1 MENSEKP
8 NRPERPFLDE
18 NGQPRMRS
26 RLSAAGPIEYR
37 PAELIVDLR
46 EIEGAREDPSLVIKT
61 IGEFVG
67 GVSIDERDLK
77 QAEVSGYLR
86 VRLGDS
92 LTDPLELAERLNAK
106 LGSTVASVNAVFK
119 IGALTADPMKLSGG
133 AFGADPMKLSADYG
147 DDPFI
152 FMNSSTAKPA
162 FLTGQASQAQQRQA
176 CGSNGATVAILD
188 TGIPIDGIPKPSD
201 VDFRGLGDG
210 IRDRPDVNADGFLDI
225 AAGHSTFIRTIIER
239 SSPTVEFIVEGV
251 MHNDGDGDE
260 VEIAEALLRVFE
272 AVKDKSRLIL
282 NLSFSGYY
290 TDDVEPPLVALWI
303 RKFVDA
309 GAVVV
314 AAAGNDGHCRPKYP
328 GAMPEVLSVGAIG
341 PCGPAPFSNHGP
353 WVNACAPGEDLVSEF
368 FDHFDGA
375 FEPVV
380 ATTVPDID
388 HFSGWA
394 MWSGTSFS
402 TPAVVGALCEIIE
415 LHGCT
420 AVDAVQRLV
429 ETPGLFRLPDYGVV
443 VNRIF

>member
-1 MENSEKP
+1 
-8 NRPERPFLDE
+8 LT
-18 NGQPRMRS
+18 
-26 RLSAAGPIEYR
+26 AAGLAEYR
-37 PAELIVDLR
+37 PNGLIVDLR
-46 EIEGAREDPSLVIKT
+46 NIDGARQDPAIVIGVLQE
-61 IGEFVG
+61 IVEVG
-67 GVSIDERDLK
+67 VRIDDRDLK
-77 QAEVSGYLR
+77 QAEASGYLR
-86 VRLGDS
+86 VRLDES
-92 LTDPLELAERLNAK
+92 SIDPLELVRTVNAK
-106 LGSTVASVNAVFK
+106 LGSVVASPNAVFK
-119 IGALTADPMKLSGG
+119 VGAITADPMRLGSS
-133 AFGADPMKLSADYG
+133 FGADPMRLGSDYG
-147 DDPFI
+147 DDPSI
-152 FMNSSTAKPA
+152 FMNSSTARPA
-162 FLTGQASQAQQRQA
+162 FLTGTSGQAKQRTA
-176 CGSNGATVAILD
+176 CSSTGATVAILD
-188 TGIPIDGIPKPSD
+188 TGIKIDGIPKPSD
-201 VDFRGLGDG
+201 VDFKGLGDG
-210 IRDRPDVNADGFLDI
+210 VRDRPDVNADGFLDI

-260 VEIAEALLRVFE
+260 VEVADALLRVFE
-272 AVKDKSRLIL
+272 AVKDKSQLIL

-290 TDDVEPPLVALWI
+290 PGDVEPPLIAWWI

-314 AAAGNDGHCRPKYP
+314 AAAGNDGHCRPKFP
-328 GAMPEVLSVGAIG
+328 AAMPEVLSVGAIG

-380 ATTVPDID
+380 PTSAPDID

-415 LHGCT
+415 LHDCS
-420 AVDAVQRLV
+420 ANEAVQRLIK
-429 ETPGLFRLPDYGVV
+429 TPGLFRLPDYGVV

>member
-1 MENSEKP
+1 MAKLSGADGTADGARAALEKVIGV
-8 NRPERPFLDE
+8 E
-18 NGQPRMRS
+18 
-26 RLSAAGPIEYR
+26 LSVGDA
-37 PAELIVDLR
+37 DLR
-46 EIEGAREDPSLVIKT
+46 
-61 IGEFVG
+61 
-67 GVSIDERDLK
+67 
-77 QAEVSGYLR
+77 QAKVSGYLR
-86 VRLGDS
+86 LRFSESGG
-92 LTDPLELAERLNAK
+92 DPLDLARRVNDEFGAGTASINPIF
-106 LGSTVASVNAVFK
+106 TV
-119 IGALTADPMKLSGG
+119 GALVADPMKLAGG
-133 AFGADPMKLSADYG
+133 FFADPMKLAADYG
-147 DDPFI
+147 GDPSI
-152 FMNSSTAKPA
+152 FMNSSTARPA
-162 FLTGQASQAQQRQA
+162 FLTGTSGQAKQRQA
-176 CGSNGATVAILD
+176 CSSSGATVAILD
-188 TGIPIDGIPKPSD
+188 TGIKIDGIPKPSD
-201 VDFRGLGDG
+201 VDFKGLGDG
-210 IRDRPDVNADGFLDI
+210 VRDRPDVNADGFLDI

-260 VEIAEALLRVFE
+260 VEVADALLRVFE
-272 AVKDKSRLIL
+272 AVKDKSQLIL

-290 TDDVEPPLVALWI
+290 PGDVEPPLIAWWI

-314 AAAGNDGHCRPKYP
+314 AAAGNDGHCRPKFP
-328 GAMPEVLSVGAIG
+328 AAMPEVLSVGAIG

-380 ATTVPDID
+380 PTTAPDID

-415 LHGCT
+415 LHDCS
-420 AVDAVQRLV
+420 ANEAVQRLIK
-429 ETPGLFRLPDYGVV
+429 TPGLFRLPDYGVV

>member
-1 MENSEKP
+1 MIESERP
-8 NRPERPFLDE
+8 NRPSRPFLDVK
-18 NGQPRMRS
+18 GQS
-26 RLSAAGPIEYR
+26 RIRLGLSVAGASEYR
-37 PAELIVDLR
+37 PGELIVDLR
-46 EIEGAREDPSLVIKT
+46 KIDGARDSPRVAVDLLGKFVDGLRLNDRDLVQAEASGFLRLQFGDAKLDAAELARRISAELGAGTVYINTVFKL
-61 IGEFVG
+61 G
-67 GVSIDERDLK
+67 GV
-77 QAEVSGYLR
+77 
-86 VRLGDS
+86 
-92 LTDPLELAERLNAK
+92 
-106 LGSTVASVNAVFK
+106 
-119 IGALTADPMKLSGG
+119 TADPMRFSSAL
-133 AFGADPMKLSADYG
+133 GADPMRFSSDYG
-147 DDPFI
+147 DDPSI
-152 FMNSSTAKPA
+152 FMNSSTARPA
-162 FLTGQASQAQQRQA
+162 LLTEASGQAKQRQA
-176 CGSNGATVAILD
+176 CTSTGATVAILD
-188 TGIPIDGIPKPSD
+188 TGIKIDGIPKPSD
-201 VDFRGLGDG
+201 VDFKGLGDG
-210 IRDRPDVNADGFLDI
+210 VRDRPDVNADGFLDI

-260 VEIAEALLRVFE
+260 VEVADALLRVFE
-272 AVKDKSRLIL
+272 AVKDKSQLIL

-290 TDDVEPPLVALWI
+290 PGDVEPPLIAWWI

-314 AAAGNDGHCRPKYP
+314 AAAGNDGHCRPKFP
-328 GAMPEVLSVGAIG
+328 AAMPEVLSVGAIG

-380 ATTVPDID
+380 PTTAPDID

-415 LHGCT
+415 LHDCS
-420 AVDAVQRLV
+420 ANEAVQRLIK
-429 ETPGLFRLPDYGVV
+429 TPGLFRLPDYGVV